1 MLPKQTANGKELQC
15 KSKLS
20 NFLLS
25 VGCLFFWLMIWH
37 IFSLIA
43 NQEILFPRP
52 FTVLKSLLVL
62 FKELTFWKSVFE
74 SLLRVLEGFFAALVV
89 GIIMAIVTS
98 VSRIAARL
106 FYPLISTIKAT
117 PVASFIILALV
128 WITKAR
134 IPAFTCFLMVLPTV
148 WTNIA
153 QGISSTDKDLLE
165 VSKNYKFSRI
175 KTIKMVFVPSVFP
188 YFKAAFA
195 AGLGM
200 AWKAGVAAE
209 VIGKPEFSI
218 GKALY
223 TAKVN
228 LEMSDMFA
236 WTAVVIILSVLLE
249 KLLVFFVNKVGK
261 SSIRKEQ
268 NII

>member
-1 MLPKQTANGKELQC
+1 MIPKQTAKGKELQC

-25 VGCLFFWLMIWH
+25 LGCLFFWLFVWH
-37 IFSLIA
+37 IFSVIA
-43 NQEILFPRP
+43 NQEILFPKP
-52 FTVLKSLLVL
+52 LTVFKSLIVL
-62 FKELTFWKSVFE
+62 FEDLYFWKSVFA
-74 SLLRVLEGFFAALVV
+74 SLFRVLEGFFMALII

-98 VSRIAARL
+98 VSKVAARL

-117 PVASFIILALV
+117 PVASFIILTLV
-128 WITKAR
+128 WISKAR

-165 VSKNYKFSRI
+165 VAKNYKFNFK
-175 KTIKMVFVPSVFP
+175 KTLELIYIPSVFP

-223 TAKVN
+223 TTKVN

-249 KLLVFFVNKVGK
+249 KLLVHFVNKVGK
-261 SSIRKEQ
+261 STIRKE